1 MIQIVVGKRR
11 SYIMTQALTGMFF
24 AASIGCLALRV
35 YKRMQC
41 KKNAPQQ
48 ADTDQPP
55 HNEAPATN

>member
-1 MIQIVVGKRR
+1 
-11 SYIMTQALTGMFF
+11 MTQALTGLFF
-24 AASIGCLALRV
+24 AASIGCLALPV